1 MYNIYI
7 YIYIYM
13 YRHTHTYIYMKNVL
27 PKCRFTAILKDFKA
41 LKLSRL
47 FLCFHNFLRH
57 FIERST
63 FAIY

>member
-1 MYNIYI
+1 
-7 YIYIYM
+7 M

-57 FIERST
+57 FIEWST

>member
-7 YIYIYM
+7 YIYIYV

-47 FLCFHNFLRH
+47 FSLFPQFLAP
-57 FIERST
+57 F
-63 FAIY
+63 F